1 MIAMLLVVKSLCR
14 HSKLFLSLS
23 ATLQVICYC
32 TSHWSPHLE
41 LFPSYFSDW
50 SLRCV
55 LLCHC
60 TTIQHY
66 FCCWSPRSKLLF
78 CWLIFLVCSSTSRCS
93 GNAPALLPKRFFS
106 GRVDLTRES
115 GRNRAYFLDWL
126 LPVPSC
132 FIRTVKG
139 QVNFCGM
146 VEWKYSNWFLSL
158 INDQE
163 ERPNTHLKNNDNAI
177 FFFQDACIEM
187 LRSHDCSESQANTTM
202 RSVNFVFYFN
212 A

>member
-1 MIAMLLVVKSLCR
+1 MSLY
-14 HSKLFLSLS
+14 HYSTLFLLLISSLQ
-23 ATLQVICYC
+23 AVILLTYFLGRFDYQ
-32 TSHWSPHLE
+32 P
-41 LFPSYFSDW
+41 LF
-50 SLRCV
+50 RNCE
-55 LLCHC
+55 
-60 TTIQHY
+60 
-66 FCCWSPRSKLLF
+66 
-78 CWLIFLVCSSTSRCS
+78 
-93 GNAPALLPKRFFS
+93 PALLPRRFFS
-106 GRVDLTRES
+106 GKVDLTRES